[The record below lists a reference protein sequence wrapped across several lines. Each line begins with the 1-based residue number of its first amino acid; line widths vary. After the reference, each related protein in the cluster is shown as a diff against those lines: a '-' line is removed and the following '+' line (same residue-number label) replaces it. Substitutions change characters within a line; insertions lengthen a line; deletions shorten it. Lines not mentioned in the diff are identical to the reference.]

1 MNADFTLC
9 CRNTAPLVD
18 IIQEAAMGSVTIYI
32 NDVPYSIGVGSTV
45 LYNVDGEPHKLS
57 IFRDDGDR
65 FVAVDVRTA
74 KVKHIYK
81 ELSSDIVD
89 LRLRVSDI
97 TPVEAT
103 NKAQS
108 KRIHIVDGV
117 RIDPPMTKQ
126 QMLAFDGLSYAR
138 HDDGRIILLPIGTD
152 IPDGTTYFTTLNKH
166 AMQVVIAN
174 HMIQNQQ
181 PSEV

>member
-1 MNADFTLC
+1 MMTMI
-9 CRNTAPLVD
+9 TGITVPLVD
-18 IIQEAAMGSVTIYI
+18 TIQEAAMGSVTINI
-32 NDVPYSIGVGSTV
+32 NDVAYTVGVGSTV
-45 LYNVDGEPHKLS
+45 VYKVDGEPRKLS

-74 KVKHIYK
+74 NIKYIYK
-81 ELSSDIVD
+81 ELSSDIAD

-97 TPVEAT
+97 TPVEAV
-103 NKAQS
+103 NSAQS

-138 HDDGRIILLPIGTD
+138 HDDGRIVPLPIGTD